1 MKSTVTDDKCLKM
14 YKKQEKR
21 LEKIFRMSDKQAKA
35 LLELENTANAKT
47 KLKSEFLANM
57 SHEIRTPLNG
67 ILGMSHL
74 ALTTESPSKQKEYIQ
89 QIDSSA
95 KSLLR
100 IINDI
105 LDFSKIEA
113 GKLDIDTIDFNLVH
127 LLTTVIDL
135 TKINAEKKGLNLS
148 VEYAVGDLKFFHGD
162 SLRINQ
168 ILLNLIGNAIKFTQE
183 GEVKVTVSH
192 TVDDIFRFEVK
203 DTGIGLTT
211 EQQNKLFQSFSQAEN
226 STSRKYGGTGLGLSI
241 SRQLVE
247 LMNGKIWVESQINKG
262 SKFIFELPLK
272 VLDIE
277 EIESLKKESLKEK
290 IDALHGNILLAEDN
304 LTNQLVILGVL
315 EESNLTVDTVKN
327 GKEAVEKFMLCPNKY
342 NLILMDVNMPLMDG
356 YEASK
361 TIRKEDKNIPI
372 IAFSANA
379 TQEDLTN
386 IKESGMNT
394 HIMKPL
400 DIENF
405 YAIILEYIS
414 PC

>member
-1 MKSTVTDDKCLKM
+1 MKSTMTNDECLKM
-14 YKKQEKR
+14 YQKQELR
-21 LEKIFRMSDKQAKA
+21 LQKIFRMNDKQAKA
-35 LLELENTANAKT
+35 LLKLEESANSKT

-74 ALTTESPSKQKEYIQ
+74 ALTTQSPSKQKEYIQ
-89 QIDSSA
+89 QIDASA

-113 GKLDIDTIDFNLVH
+113 GKLDIDTIDFNLVDMI
-127 LLTTVIDL
+127 TTVVDL
-135 TKINAEKKGLNLS
+135 TKINAEKKGLKLNI
-148 VEYAVGDLKFFHGD
+148 EYAIDDLKFFHGD

-183 GEVKVTVSH
+183 GEVKVTISH
-192 TVDDIFRFEVK
+192 TVNNIFRFEVK
-203 DTGIGLTT
+203 DTGIGLSL

-241 SRQLVE
+241 SKQLVE
-247 LMNGKIWVESQINKG
+247 LMGGKIWVESQIDKG
-262 SKFIFELPLK
+262 SKFIFELPLT

-277 EIESLKKESLKEK
+277 DIESLKKESLKNK
-290 IDALHGNILLAEDN
+290 IDTLNGNILLAEDN
-304 LTNQLVILGVL
+304 ITNQLVILGLL
-315 EESNLTVDTVKN
+315 EESNLTIDTVKN
-327 GKEAVEKFMLCPNKY
+327 GKEAVEKFMLNQSKY
-342 NLILMDVNMPLMDG
+342 NLILMDVNMPLMNG

-361 TIRKEDKNIPI
+361 EIRQEDKNIPI

-379 TQEDLTN
+379 TKEDLKN
-386 IKESGMNT
+386 IKDSGMNS

-400 DIENF
+400 EIEKF
-405 YAIILEYIS
+405 YKIILEYI
-414 PC
+414 